1 MKGQVQT
8 VRVTEEVFLPDS
20 ELRTLLRLGP
30 SDIILRVDRKSGMFH
45 LKGQA
50 RGQAIDLQGTI
61 ITIYRGG
68 GPGPERDWEDLNL
81 DGREP

>member
-20 ELRTLLRLGP
+20 ELRTLLHLGP
-30 SDIILRVDRKSGMFH
+30 QDIILRVERQGGMFH

-50 RGQAIDLQGTI
+50 RGQAMDLQGTLV
-61 ITIYRGG
+61 TIYRG
-68 GPGPERDWEDLNL
+68 PGQ
-81 DGREP
+81 

>member
-30 SDIILRVDRKSGMFH
+30 LDIILRVDRKSSMFH

-50 RGQAIDLQGTI
+50 RGQAMDLQGTLV
-61 ITIYRGG
+61 TIYRGTR
-68 GPGPERDWEDLNL
+68 P
-81 DGREP
+81 

>member
-20 ELRTLLRLGP
+20 ELRTLLHLGP
-30 SDIILRVDRKSGMFH
+30 QDIILRVDRKSGMFH

-50 RGQAIDLQGTI
+50 RGQAMDLQGTLV
-61 ITIYRGG
+61 TIYRGAK
-68 GPGPERDWEDLNL
+68 P
-81 DGREP
+81 